1 MLEKFIDLINFG
13 STDGTVAPAASGD
26 PAAQGAG
33 GFLGSWLFIIV
44 IFVLFWLLLILPQ
57 RRQEKKHKEMMSK
70 LEKGDKIVNQAGIIG
85 KIVSISNDKI
95 RIRTGDN
102 TQIDITKG
110 SIAAVLSK
118 ASSEEEKEEKEE
130 SKDKEEK

>member
-1 MLEKFIDLINFG
+1 
-13 STDGTVAPAASGD
+13 
-26 PAAQGAG
+26 
-33 GFLGSWLFIIV
+33 
-44 IFVLFWLLLILPQ
+44 
-57 RRQEKKHKEMMSK
+57 MSK